1 MKKLFS
7 LRKLTEGT
15 VYALNNY
22 LLVIVCAILLS
33 AQSIM
38 LVHGEDSKAFDR
50 WLPMMLAESL
60 GISLFFALQT
70 FIKLRNFNGLKAGI
84 TLLIGISLLVVAGL
98 HLDHITKIGNE
109 EIIGLEMFTLGIMA
123 HLLVAFLPFIGKQ
136 QLNGFWQYNK
146 SLFIRALTTALY
158 TGVLFAGLS
167 GAILAITELFNV
179 DFTEKIYAYLWFI
192 MAFPVSALIFTSGVP
207 DASQID
213 ALEQSDDL
221 PNGLRLF
228 VQFVLLP
235 LVVIYLLI
243 LYAYMGKIMVE
254 WSLPQ
259 GWVTILIMVF
269 SVLGMLAMLLVHP
282 FQQLAEH
289 AWIKVI
295 TKNYYRSLL
304 PPLVLQYVAIF
315 TRINDYGFTS
325 PRWAV
330 VAITIWLTYICIY
343 KVFFKGKN
351 IILIPFTLCIVTVL
365 FLIGPL
371 SHRSI
376 SVWSQT
382 AKINRLVKEL
392 GLRDNKG
399 KLKKYESN
407 ASTDSLMNELYEATR
422 YLSRNH
428 ETTGLE
434 PEIHYPTADEVR
446 KAMQADAYNDVK
458 LYGDSTDPKWNEPAP
473 VEFNRY
479 DYRSAIRRL
488 INEQYE
494 TYGILEYDNNLNELD
509 NLQDIILEAE
519 HPQVYIPNGPWTK
532 VYNFENLGY
541 LDTKDLD
548 NISDYL
554 DLIKIRLTN
563 SKLGIVL
570 LINGTEFPVEMSP
583 VFKKYSN
590 NLKNGYSY
598 IKVPNKTLT
607 IPLNKGNIHGV
618 LVLDKIQFGEIE
630 KNSSNKLNGELRELS
645 GRIYLQ

>member
-7 LRKLTEGT
+7 LEKLTQGIRLSLT
-15 VYALNNY
+15 KYPISILFAAIAAM
-22 LLVIVCAILLS
+22 LLINITAAKWNDMEDLFAYIIGCA
-33 AQSIM
+33 M
-38 LVHGEDSKAFDR
+38 
-50 WLPMMLAESL
+50 
-60 GISLFFALQT
+60 GISLFFAIHTALENKT
-70 FIKLRNFNGLKAGI
+70 WPGYVKGLAMVMG
-84 TLLIGISLLVVAGL
+84 
-98 HLDHITKIGNE
+98 
-109 EIIGLEMFTLGIMA
+109 LGILWLIVADIQNQMDSGSDQSQA
-123 HLLVAFLPFIGKQ
+123 IQIFGYGLLTHLVVAFLPFIGNFKI
-136 QLNGFWQYNK
+136 NAFWQYNK
-146 SLFIRALTTALY
+146 SLFIRAFTTGLY
-158 TGVLFAGLS
+158 TGVLFAGIS
-167 GAILAITELFNV
+167 GAILAITQLFDV
-179 DFTEKIYAYLWFI
+179 DFGSKIYAYLWYI
-192 MAFPVSALIFTSGVP
+192 MALPMSVIIFCAGVP
-207 DASQID
+207 TDINE
-213 ALEQSDDL
+213 LESSTDL
-221 PNGLRLF
+221 PKGLRIV
-228 VQFVLLP
+228 VQFILIP
-235 LVVIYLLI
+235 LVVLYLLI
-243 LYAYMGKIMVE
+243 LYAYMGKIIVQ

-304 PPLVLQYVAIF
+304 PLLVLQYVAIF
-315 TRINDYGFTS
+315 TRISEYGFTS

-434 PEIHYPTADEVR
+434 PEIHYPTAAEVR
-446 KAMQADAYNDVK
+446 KEMQADAYNDVK

-473 VEFNRY
+473 VEFDRY

-494 TYGILEYDNNLNELD
+494 TYGILEYDNNLNDLD

-554 DLIKIRLTN
+554 DLIKIKLTN

-618 LVLDKIQFGEIE
+618 LVLDKVQFGEIE